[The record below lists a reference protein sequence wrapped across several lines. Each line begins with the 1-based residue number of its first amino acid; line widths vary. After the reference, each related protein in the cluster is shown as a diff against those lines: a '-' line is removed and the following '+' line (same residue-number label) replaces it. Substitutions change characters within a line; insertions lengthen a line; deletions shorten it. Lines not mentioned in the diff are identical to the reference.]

1 MEAKTKIAPKG
12 YESAIVG
19 AGLRAPTMEDVARA
33 AGVSPATVSRCINRP
48 ERVRE
53 DRRLRIRAAIAE
65 LGYVPHGAARALA
78 SKRSMTVGALFPRLN
93 SLLFGS
99 YIAPLQRSLQAEGY
113 TLVVSSS
120 DYDPAT
126 EHQQVSSLVSNGV
139 DGLVLIGTSHDPE
152 VFALLERKAIPF
164 VLTWAWDQGYPHPQ
178 IGFCNATAAATVANY
193 LLDIGHRRIGMI
205 SGPAKDNDRADARI
219 RGVREAL
226 AARGCDLP
234 ARNLVESRFDVKE
247 GGKAF
252 AQLMRQPDPPTAV
265 LSGSDIFALG
275 AVFEARRLGLSV
287 PADVSITG
295 FDDTDLASCVV
306 PALTSLRTPRA
317 EMAELTAAHLLDR
330 LAGRETGSHRLET
343 ELIVRESSAP
353 PTRQPTYAYTPSH
366 KE

>member
-1 MEAKTKIAPKG
+1 
-12 YESAIVG
+12 
-19 AGLRAPTMEDVARA
+19 MEDVARA

-48 ERVRE
+48 EMVRE

-99 YIAPLQRSLQAEGY
+99 FIAPLQRRLHAEGY

-126 EHQQVSSLVSNGV
+126 EQQQISSLVSNGI
-139 DGLVLIGTSHDPE
+139 DGLVLIGTNHDPE
-152 VFALLERKAIPF
+152 VFKLLERKAIPF
-164 VLTWAWDQGYPHPQ
+164 VLTWSWDRNLPQPQ
-178 IGFCNATAAATVANY
+178 IGFDNASAAAAVANY
-193 LLDIGHRRIGMI
+193 LLDVGHRRIGMI
-205 SGPAKDNDRADARI
+205 SGPAAGNDRAGARI

-226 AARGCDLP
+226 AARGCELP
-234 ARNLVESRFDVKE
+234 ARNLVESPFDIKA

-252 AQLMRQPDPPTAV
+252 ARLMGQPDPPTAV
-265 LSGSDIFALG
+265 LCGSDIFAIG
-275 AVFEARRLGLSV
+275 ALFEARRLGLSV
-287 PADVSITG
+287 PEDVSVTG

-317 EMAELTAAHLLDR
+317 EMAELAARYLLGR
-330 LAGRETGSHRLET
+330 LAGRATGSQQLET

-353 PTRQPTYAYTPSH
+353 PAA
-366 KE
+366 